1 MGLVTVTWLLIV
13 MNIFITRV
21 ETISPELLAAFKRLI
36 PQLTKAP
43 IPTPE
48 ELQKLIDSPSV
59 LILAHSHSMDG
70 EIVGAATLG
79 VFRTPSGVHAHVEDV
94 IVDESMRGQG
104 IGEVLVNHL
113 LQIAREMGLKGIS
126 LTCNPRRVAA
136 NALYQKM
143 GFKKWETNIYWYE
156 LSPEGRL

>member
-1 MGLVTVTWLLIV
+1 MTISITRIETVT
-13 MNIFITRV
+13 
-21 ETISPELLAAFKRLI
+21 PELLAAFERLI

-43 IPTPE
+43 IPTAE

-59 LILAHSHSMDG
+59 LILARVPGTDG

-94 IVDESMRGQG
+94 IVDGAVRGQG
-104 IGEVLVNHL
+104 IGEALVNHL
-113 LQIAREMGLKGIS
+113 FQIAREMGLKGVS

-136 NALYQKM
+136 NQLYQKL
-143 GFKKWETNIYWYE
+143 GFKKWDTNVYWYE
-156 LSPEGRL
+156 LDDKP

>member
-1 MGLVTVTWLLIV
+1 LKWCDALPSENR
-13 MNIFITRV
+13 MNISITRV
-21 ETISPELLAAFKRLI
+21 ETVTPELLVAFERLI

-43 IPTPE
+43 VPTSA

-59 LILAHSHSMDG
+59 LILARVPDADG

-94 IVDESMRGQG
+94 IVDESLRGRG

-113 LQIAREMGLKGIS
+113 LHLAREMGLKGVS

-136 NALYQKM
+136 NALYRKM
-143 GFKKWETNIYWYE
+143 GFKKWETNVYWYGLE
-156 LSPEGRL
+156 